1 MLINNH
7 IFYWYVFLFGF
18 FQIIKYNM
26 SLFCREK
33 YILSRQKYCL
43 IMNES
48 IEDKVL
54 AKSKKCGRGS
64 VFFVGNFISYGN
76 RDAVNKALERLV
88 EKGQMLRVAR
98 GIYCYPKM
106 EKIYG
111 LGMVPPSLEDIAK
124 AMAKRD
130 GARIVPTGLYAQ
142 YQLGLTQQI
151 PMNIAYLTDGVSRT
165 INLGEG
171 KNIKFKHVSPRYF
184 SIRSRLAL
192 LLTTALKDWKV
203 ENLTD
208 EQVATIKMKLNEN
221 PHLQVADLKLMPSK
235 VREFI
240 VGLYE

>member
-1 MLINNH
+1 MQRSR
-7 IFYWYVFLFGF
+7 YVFLFGF

-26 SLFCREK
+26 YLCCREK
-33 YILSRQKYCL
+33 YILSRQKYRV

-48 IEDKVL
+48 IEDKIL

-64 VFFVGNFISYGN
+64 VFFVGDFISYGN

-106 EKIYG
+106 EKVYG

-171 KNIKFKHVSPRYF
+171 KNIKFKRASPRYF